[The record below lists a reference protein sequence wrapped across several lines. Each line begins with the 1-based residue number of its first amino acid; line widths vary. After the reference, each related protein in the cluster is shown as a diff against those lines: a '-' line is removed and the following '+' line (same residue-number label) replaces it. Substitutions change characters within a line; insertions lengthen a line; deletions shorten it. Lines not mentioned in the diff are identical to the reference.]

1 MVAIL
6 IVDIFTTTNSLCNN
20 FPNMRS
26 INHLVAVIMPH
37 LVTFI
42 CLNLHIA
49 SVIMN
54 PKFSLV
60 IGILCISFSP
70 ILVKLADASP
80 IVSAFYRMLL
90 AWLVLAPYCLIKIK
104 LKLPGNDL
112 LLALLGGVIFA
123 ADIAV
128 WNVSLTMISATVST
142 LIANLAPVWVGLMS
156 YMFFKRKSG
165 QLFWAGTILAMA
177 GMVVL
182 VGFTNILHLEINLGL
197 VLALGAS
204 VLYAFYIMIT
214 KGILQRVNTLTFMF
228 WSMLASSIF
237 LLAICGW
244 QHDNLLHYP
253 TITWYYF
260 IAMGLVCQLIGW
272 ITINYAIMHLAATKV
287 AITLLTQTVIACFLA
302 IVLLNEKLEVKE
314 IIGSV
319 IVLGGIAVTFL
330 KRKKLNNFNKIVS
343 P

>member
-1 MVAIL
+1 
-6 IVDIFTTTNSLCNN
+6 
-20 FPNMRS
+20 
-26 INHLVAVIMPH
+26 
-37 LVTFI
+37 
-42 CLNLHIA
+42 
-49 SVIMN
+49 MN
-54 PKFSLV
+54 PKLSLA

-90 AWLVLAPYCLIKIK
+90 AWLVLAPYCLVKVR
-104 LKLPGNDL
+104 LKLPVNDL
-112 LLALLGGVIFA
+112 LLALLGGVVFA

-128 WNVSLTMISATVST
+128 WNMSLIITSATIST
-142 LIANLAPVWVGLMS
+142 LVANLAPVWVGLMS

-165 QLFWAGTILAMA
+165 PLFWAGTFIAII

-182 VGFTNILHLEINLGL
+182 VGFTNLLHLQINLGL

-228 WSMLASSIF
+228 WSMLASCLF

-253 TITWYYF
+253 PATWYYF

-302 IVLLNEKLEVKE
+302 IFLLNEKLELNE
-314 IIGSV
+314 IAGSV
-319 IVLGGIAVTFL
+319 IVLAGIAVTFL
-330 KRKKLNNFNKIVS
+330 KGKSFSK
-343 P
+343 